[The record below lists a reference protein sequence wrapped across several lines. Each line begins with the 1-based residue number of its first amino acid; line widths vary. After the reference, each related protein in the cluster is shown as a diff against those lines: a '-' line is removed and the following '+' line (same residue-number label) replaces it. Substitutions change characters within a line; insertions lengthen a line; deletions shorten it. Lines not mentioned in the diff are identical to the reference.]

1 MVETVQAF
9 IRFLVPVD
17 YSIVSKQASLYAL
30 NLASQL
36 NAEVHFLHVYYSPAI
51 DALEITGSSFTQPQV
66 QTEVIEE
73 MGKTEE
79 KLMEDFVREVLQE
92 AGPINIPVKK
102 IVLPGIPEDEITDYA
117 QENEYDLVVMG
128 TRGKNAQ
135 KVAIFGSVTISVMDH
150 ILIPLLVVPEN
161 FLPMQREIPNNLL
174 FVTTFEK
181 HDPHTLER
189 LMRFLTPVTNLKI
202 FLGHIET
209 EESDDWDDI
218 RLKGLADL
226 IHTKFHRPDVEV
238 CRFKEKDLLKELDDY
253 ISRNNINAIAMASQ
267 RRSLIA
273 KLFTSDLT
281 RKILYHSTVPLLIFH
296 S

>member
-1 MVETVQAF
+1 MAETVQVR

-17 YSIVSKQASLYAL
+17 YSVVSKQASLYAL
-30 NLASQL
+30 NLAAQL

-73 MGKTEE
+73 MSKTEE
-79 KLMEDFVREVLQE
+79 KMMENFVAEVLQE
-92 AGPINIPVKK
+92 AGNENIPVKK
-102 IVLPGIPEDEITDYA
+102 LVLPGIPEDEITDYA

-135 KVAIFGSVTISVMDH
+135 KVAIFGSVTISVMDR
-150 ILIPLLVVPEN
+150 IRIPLLVIPEN
-161 FLPMQREIPNNLL
+161 FLPMHREIPNNLL

-181 HDPHTLER
+181 RDPHTLER
-189 LMRFLTPVTNLKI
+189 LMRFLTPVSNLRI
-202 FLGHIET
+202 FLGHIQA
-209 EESDDWDDI
+209 EESDEWDNI
-218 RLKGLADL
+218 RLNGLADL
-226 IHTKFHRPDVEV
+226 IRTKYNRPDVEV
-238 CRFKEKDLLKELDDY
+238 CRFQEKDLLKELDEY
-253 ISRNNINAIAMASQ
+253 ISRNKINAIAMTSQ

-273 KLFTSDLT
+273 KLFTSDFT